1 MSKNASGPAITGHVD
16 LVYPTEYVKAADLR
30 GKDVTVVID
39 KLTWENLVM
48 AGGKRDRKVAIHLRN
63 TAGKPLGK
71 KWIAGKTVLKQ
82 IAQAVGSNDIG
93 TWANQ
98 RVTMYPTTCK
108 GKAGEVMDC
117 IRVRV
122 RVNAGAVEI
131 PEDMAREPEPRPDFA
146 DEAEEGD
153 GGAV

>member
-1 MSKNASGPAITGHVD
+1 MKASSSGSQISGHYE

-30 GKDVTVVID
+30 GKDVTVIISH
-39 KLTWENLVM
+39 LTWENLVM

-63 TAGKPLGK
+63 VKGAPLGK

-82 IAQAVGSNDIG
+82 IAQATGKKDVSEWSG
-93 TWANQ
+93 Q

-108 GKAGEVMDC
+108 GARGEEMEC

-122 RVNAGAVEI
+122 RVNATATEI
-131 PEDMAREPEPRPDFA
+131 PEDMAREPEPRPEFV
-146 DEAEEGD
+146 DEAEASED
-153 GGAV
+153 IPQ